1 MMIIGSLAAYG
12 AIGEQEVVWSYSKT
26 NDYRVPHSWELDVL
40 GIEESAYTDILR
52 VVDEVNKERGIAKRY
67 VLSNGRIPELT
78 DDVDMVPIYID
89 TAKNYQ
95 GEGKYTTVAKNK
107 YYKPETLKNILDKK
121 EGKEFDD
128 FSYSYMQQEMRYYFG
143 NGNKVQDIIIQDKD
157 NFEKTIKDKNE
168 KNQKEYLINGVY
180 QSIDSSGIFN
190 TLGITAK
197 EFKENF
203 YENGKPLDPH
213 NKKVLEF
220 LKTKLEAKGVN
231 KNNNG
236 QNSEIIVKNGELW
249 TKGKDG
255 KEHRVIWNANL
266 ASRPEFPSGEVL
278 NFLEKSLKNC
288 KIECEIKGEKLLLKE
303 NGNSKTA
310 LWKIDLDE
318 TSKEKLDKDTDL
330 MNFLRNAY
338 NNKDENFKFTK
349 INDNTIKIEGKDG
362 TAVKLYVET
371 AKGDVKDISWY
382 KNTLLTQFSIFKEF
396 DGKGKILYTKD
407 GGIIIEDVIDYS
419 KLDPKKKADS
429 YWGSPEKIEKD
440 NKLEGKIHN
449 EIISDYSDMKE
460 KKITK
465 EQFEE
470 KWDLKNDGNYEQKL
484 SKIKTEN
491 DKLQQYKKQLSE
503 KISKMG
509 GDSYGSLYYGCFDSW
524 NKDNNMKEI
533 LENPEKLKDYKLSS
547 ELIKELKIEEKNAK
561 EEAKKI
567 LKKLFEET
575 KEIKEKI
582 EKLEKEIPE
591 KLKETKIDRISNSD
605 VIIDRYGKRI
615 EFRGRGRVDGTIDF
629 GKGDNRLKISEQS
642 TGRYGTNIIFGPY
655 VKLKNINY
663 IAIGGQYSAATG
675 GVGLSGK
682 SSLTLEIDTTKVN
695 EKGRLYQ
702 HALKDTW
709 TDNNKIVLK
718 SWEENPINRN
728 NFAIELKVSSLS
740 KDMEIDMGRPLEYKA
755 KAFYEYLPYSGEKIK
770 VGDIITYKTNF
781 YSDSIAHD
789 LVLINQGNEEKKE
802 NGILGVKIKD
812 SLLLL
817 NENENAVF
825 KSMATSGNLGY
836 LSDTLTTSNKKTKFA
851 SSVEEDRFEAQKIYN
866 LIENIVEQKS
876 AADILK
882 LSSHFQIPK
891 EKQDELQGKIDKIK
905 KEECVTKAVE
915 QLKTLENYKKI
926 DLKVAIN
933 DMSTIVKEYQGI
945 VPPDGIGYA
954 DQERVKEKM
963 KEKFKTEAAVQ
974 AEMERIQKYAKDK
987 FSNILE
993 KLDNAK
999 PKDPSNELIIGGAAS
1014 YDKIVDR
1021 IRGGLK
1027 ELKEIPTSSYK
1038 SKEILLAEYVYKFK
1052 ALEIALEKLDSLTKN
1067 DIYDHIKA
1075 ELELDASR
1083 KEKSGED
1090 WIDLISNIFYTQRQT
1105 ESLKELKTIISQLS
1119 DNNIYAKVN
1128 KISKNEIDVFNHA
1141 VTDSNFDI
1149 DTKKAQASGGA
1160 ISGRFSRD
1168 KFKGT
1173 IYSGYGI
1180 YETPIKDDLSLGL
1193 VVGGGTSSFHEIKND
1208 DIKTVTTNSK
1218 IKGTRAYLG
1227 AFERKNLKK
1236 DLNWINGVG
1245 FQYATYDVDR
1255 EMRNHYQSDVYKGK
1269 VNTYSGNV
1277 YSNLIYDYKINDT
1290 LNANIKGGLS
1300 YTLVNQGKA
1309 TEENKPLAIEVKE
1322 QNFNYLDGQLGVG
1335 LTKTIFGDNIT
1346 SSLSG
1351 TFYTMYGL
1359 IGYDNKNLKGRI
1371 VGSPSEFSIKGQNYE
1386 KQSVKLSLNYNVVHH
1401 SGFNYGLE
1409 GSYTKNSNEDNISV
1423 GIRAGYSF

>member
-12 AIGEQEVVWSYSKT
+12 GIGEQEVVWSYSKI

-40 GIEESAYTDILR
+40 GIEESAYTDVLR
-52 VVDEVNKERGIAKRY
+52 VVDEINRERGISKRY

-78 DDVDMVPIYID
+78 DDIDMVPVYID
-89 TAKNYQ
+89 TVKNYQ
-95 GEGKYTTVAKNK
+95 GEGKYTTVATNK
-107 YYKPETLKNILDKK
+107 YYKPETLKNILTKK
-121 EGKEFDD
+121 EAKELDD

-143 NGNKVQDIIIQDKD
+143 NGNKVQDIIIQDKN
-157 NFEKTIKDKNE
+157 NFEKTIKDKDD
-168 KNQKEYLINGVY
+168 KNQKEYLIDGVY
-180 QSIDSSGIFN
+180 QSIDTSGVFN

-203 YENGKPLDPH
+203 YENGKPLDPN

-236 QNSEIIVKNGELW
+236 KNSEIIVKNGELW
-249 TKGKDG
+249 TKGEDG
-255 KEHRVIWNANL
+255 KEHRIIWNAGL
-266 ASRPEFPSGEVL
+266 ASRPEYPSGEVL
-278 NFLEKSLKNC
+278 KFLEKSLEKC

-303 NGNSKTA
+303 NGSSKTA

-318 TSKEKLDKDTDL
+318 SSKKKLDNDKDL
-330 MNFLRNAY
+330 MDFLKKAY
-338 NNKDENFKFTK
+338 NDNNDDFIFTK
-349 INDNTIKIEGKDG
+349 INDQTIKIENKKEG

-382 KNTLLTQFSIFKEF
+382 KNTLLTQISVFKNLE
-396 DGKGKILYTKD
+396 GKGKILYTKD

-419 KLDPKKKADS
+419 KLDAKQKDGWSITPIDKN
-429 YWGSPEKIEKD
+429 KIKGKIYTELLTDYSKMTEQEFRSKWDFKD
-440 NKLEGKIHN
+440 NKEY
-449 EIISDYSDMKE
+449 EE
-460 KKITK
+460 VKKKLDPIRT
-465 EQFEE
+465 
-470 KWDLKNDGNYEQKL
+470 KNDDLQNKSKELKEIANKL
-484 SKIKTEN
+484 
-491 DKLQQYKKQLSE
+491 
-503 KISKMG
+503 G
-509 GDSYGSLYYGCFDSW
+509 GEGWGTPYYDCFESW
-524 NKDNNMKEI
+524 NKE
-533 LENPEKLKDYKLSS
+533 ENRKKLINDSEKLKKFGLTKESF
-547 ELIKELKIEEKNAK
+547 ELLLTKGDQTIAEKN
-561 EEAKKI
+561 
-567 LKKLFEET
+567 
-575 KEIKEKI
+575 
-582 EKLEKEIPE
+582 KLENEIPE
-591 KLKETKIDRISNSD
+591 LLKKTGIDRISNSD
-605 VIIDRYGKRI
+605 VIINKYGKRI

-629 GKGDNRLKISEQS
+629 GQGDNRLKISEQS

-655 VKLKNINY
+655 VKLKNMSY

-682 SSLTLEIDTTKVN
+682 SSLTLEIDTTKVD

-728 NFAIELKVSSLS
+728 NFAIELKVSSLG

-755 KAFYEYLPYSGEKIK
+755 KAFYEYLPYSGEQIK

-789 LVLINQGNEEKKE
+789 LVLINKGNEEKKE

-851 SSVEEDRFEAQKIYN
+851 SSVEEDKFETQKIYN

-876 AADILK
+876 SAYILK

-891 EKQDELQGKIDKIK
+891 EKQNELQNKIDKIK

-926 DLKVAIN
+926 DLKGAIN

-954 DQERVKEKM
+954 DQRRVEEKM
-963 KEKFKTEAAVQ
+963 KEKFPTKDAVQ

-987 FSNILE
+987 FSEILD
-993 KLDNAK
+993 KLDKAK
-999 PKDPSNELIIGGAAS
+999 PMNTENELVIGSAS
-1014 YDKIVDR
+1014 SPDKIVDR
-1021 IRGGLK
+1021 IRTNLK
-1027 ELKEIPTSSYK
+1027 ELEEIPTSSYK

-1075 ELELDASR
+1075 QLELDASR

-1090 WIDLISNIFYTQRQT
+1090 WIDVISHIFYTQRQT

-1128 KISKNEIDVFNHA
+1128 KISKNEIDVFNSA
-1141 VTDSNFDI
+1141 ITNSNFDF
-1149 DTKKAQASGGA
+1149 DTKKTQASGGA
-1160 ISGRFSRD
+1160 VSGRFSRD

-1227 AFERKNLKK
+1227 AFERMNLKK

-1255 EMRNHYQSDVYKGK
+1255 EMRNHYQSDIYKGK
-1269 VNTYSGNV
+1269 LDTYSGNV

-1359 IGYDNKNLKGRI
+1359 IGYDNKDLKGRI